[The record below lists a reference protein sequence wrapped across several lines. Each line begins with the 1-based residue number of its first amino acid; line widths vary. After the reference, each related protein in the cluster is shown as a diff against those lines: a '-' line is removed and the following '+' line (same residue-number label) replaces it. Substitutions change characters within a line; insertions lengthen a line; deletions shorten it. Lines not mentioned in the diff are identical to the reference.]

1 MKIISRVSDF
11 GLTKGR
17 EYEVLEESAGFYKVQ
32 LDNGNISYRNGCLF
46 SKNKGGAE
54 DEVQGVGV

>member
-1 MKIISRVSDF
+1 MKIISQVSDF

-32 LDNGNISYRNGCLF
+32 LDNGNISYRNGYLF
-46 SKNKGGAE
+46 NKGEGAE
-54 DEVQGVGV
+54 DEV

>member
-17 EYEVLEESAGFYKVQ
+17 EYEVLNESAGFYKVQ
-32 LDNGNISYRNGCLF
+32 LDNGNISYRNGYLF
-46 SKNKGGAE
+46 NKGEGGAE
-54 DEVQGVGV
+54 DEV

>member
-11 GLTKGR
+11 GLTEGR

-32 LDNGNISYRNGCLF
+32 LDNGNISYRNGGLF
-46 SKNKGGAE
+46 KKKEGGAE
-54 DEVQGVGV
+54 NAV

>member
-1 MKIISRVSDF
+1 MKIIPQVSDF
-11 GLTKGR
+11 GLTEGK

-46 SKNKGGAE
+46 NKGEGGAE
-54 DEVQGVGV
+54 NEV